1 MLGAKV
7 SPPVDWGLD
16 RHGVPP
22 EGAVAQPAVDARREQ
37 DMARVRGIASSELAP
52 DLAQIYEEFAGGYGP
67 FRNQVAVF
75 AHVPAALRHLMP
87 LLMEL
92 RAAATLPKRYLEL
105 AIFTV
110 SQVNAC
116 DYCVAHHK
124 PFLAVEGV
132 SPSGVDRLL
141 DYQNHPELDEV
152 DRLVVEYAIAATERP
167 NRLPDAIFARLKR
180 HFTEAQIVELTL
192 RVTLCGFFNK
202 FNDALRIEE
211 EPEAVERV
219 AALAE

>member
-1 MLGAKV
+1 
-7 SPPVDWGLD
+7 
-16 RHGVPP
+16 
-22 EGAVAQPAVDARREQ
+22 
-37 DMARVRGIASSELAP
+37 MARVRDIAADELSP
-52 DLAQIYEEFAGGYGP
+52 DLARIYEEFVGSYGP

-87 LLMEL
+87 MLVEL
-92 RAAATLPKRYLEL
+92 REAATLPKRYLEL
-105 AIFTV
+105 AIVAV

-132 SPSGVDRLL
+132 SSAGVDRLL
-141 DYQNHPELDEV
+141 DYRDHPELNEI

-167 NRLPDAIFARLKR
+167 NRLPEAMFARLRR
-180 HFTEAQIVELTL
+180 HLTEPQIVELTL
-192 RVTLCGFFNK
+192 RITLCGFFNK

-211 EPEAVERV
+211 EPEAMARV
-219 AALAE
+219 GALGG

>member
-1 MLGAKV
+1 
-7 SPPVDWGLD
+7 
-16 RHGVPP
+16 
-22 EGAVAQPAVDARREQ
+22 
-37 DMARVRGIASSELAP
+37 MARVRDIAAAELSP
-52 DLAQIYEEFAGGYGP
+52 DLARIYEEFAGSYGP

-92 RAAATLPKRYLEL
+92 RVAATLPKRHLEL
-105 AIFTV
+105 AIVAV

-132 SPSGVDRLL
+132 SPAGVDRLV
-141 DYQNHPELDEV
+141 DYQDHPELGEV

-167 NRLPDAIFARLKR
+167 NRLPDAIFTRLRR

-192 RVTLCGFFNK
+192 RITLCGFFNK

-211 EPEAVERV
+211 EPEATERV
-219 AALAE
+219 AALAG

>member
-1 MLGAKV
+1 
-7 SPPVDWGLD
+7 
-16 RHGVPP
+16 
-22 EGAVAQPAVDARREQ
+22 
-37 DMARVRGIASSELAP
+37 MARVRSIASSELAP
-52 DLAQIYEEFAGGYGP
+52 DLAQIYEEFAGAYGP

-105 AIFTV
+105 AIVPV

-132 SPSGVDRLL
+132 SPAGVDRLL
-141 DYQNHPELDEV
+141 DYQDHPELDEV

-180 HFTEAQIVELTL
+180 HFTERQIVELTL

-202 FNDALRIEE
+202 FNDALQIEE
-211 EPEAVERV
+211 EPEAIERF
-219 AALAE
+219 AALAK